1 MKERQFWTYLGNLKL
16 VISQL
21 GIHFSLFSMVG
32 IGITAWHTTI
42 SPIFE
47 SHGYTLS
54 FWWFIAFMVVVIV
67 AMIVIEWG
75 KGTSGFIRSWALQ
88 FYSPDNPLRGDIE
101 ILKQDNKEIKQKLA
115 DIETLLSAGN
125 SNRNSDRRSISE

>member
-1 MKERQFWTYLGNLKL
+1 MKERQFWTFLGNLKL
-16 VISQL
+16 VLSQL
-21 GIHFSLFSMVG
+21 GIYFSVFSMVG

-54 FWWFIAFMVVVIV
+54 FWWFAVFMIIIV
-67 AMIVIEWG
+67 TAMIVVEW
-75 KGTSGFIRSWALQ
+75 KRSTSGFIRSWALQ

-101 ILKQDNKEIKQKLA
+101 SLMKENKEIKQELA
-115 DIETLLSAGN
+115 ELKTLLSAGN
-125 SNRNSDRRSISE
+125 SNNNSDRGCISE